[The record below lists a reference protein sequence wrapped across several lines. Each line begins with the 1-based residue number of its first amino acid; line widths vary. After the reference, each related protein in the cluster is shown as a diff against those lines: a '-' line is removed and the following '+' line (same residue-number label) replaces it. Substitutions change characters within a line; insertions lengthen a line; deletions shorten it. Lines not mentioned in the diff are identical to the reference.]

1 METLELEASTEEP
14 TKEDPLDEHDGGTP
28 GGLPLVARGKP
39 SVKNPLGKVAF
50 DTKGLRLFQAKPLE
64 TKREILRAQWSGLAY
79 ILLSKA
85 TAIAQGVSKKDFGR
99 LMQLV
104 TTAGISYDKVFPKV
118 ENPSV
123 GNLVVNLFKGL
134 PSEKVL
140 GVLGGSPTPRGEHVE
155 GVS

>member
-1 METLELEASTEEP
+1 METIEFEDELGECPKEEP
-14 TKEDPLDEHDGGTP
+14 LDRTERGTADR
-28 GGLPLVARGKP
+28 LPLIARGKP

-50 DTKGLRLFQAKPLE
+50 DTRGFQLFQAKPLE
-64 TKREILRAQWSGLAY
+64 TKRDILRSQWSGLAY

-85 TAIAQGVSKKDFGR
+85 TAIAQGVSKRDYGK
-99 LMQLV
+99 LLQLV

-118 ENPSV
+118 DNPSV

-134 PSEKVL
+134 PNDKVL
-140 GVLGGSPTPRGEHVE
+140 GVIGSSPTPKGEHVE